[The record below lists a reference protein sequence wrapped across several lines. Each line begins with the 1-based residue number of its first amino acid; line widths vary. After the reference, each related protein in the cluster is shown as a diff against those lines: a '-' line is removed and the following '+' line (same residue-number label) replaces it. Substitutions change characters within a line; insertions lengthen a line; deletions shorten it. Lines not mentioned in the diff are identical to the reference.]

1 MAIHI
6 GIIDKDP
13 TRLITALLHQHF
25 KADKMI
31 FIGIECQR
39 DNYQKL
45 KYVLNEKGIECAF
58 FLIPSHVNIKAI
70 KARIC
75 TLIETIKLETENIFF
90 NASCGSRHRLLA
102 IYEVFRSYHYPIY
115 TIEPFSD
122 ELCWIYPD
130 GKPNEQV
137 EDHISIKDCLTIFGA
152 RSELA
157 DEHISLMCEEVV
169 NILGAKWASNA
180 HALGPGLATLNYL
193 ATKCRKEQRL
203 NVELSEKQQTY
214 QELAILIEDLKA
226 AGLAQYQKGQLTFKN
241 EAARQFANGEWLEW
255 YVYQKVKSI
264 QDELVTIQDLAIN
277 VQVFRK
283 LNEKEVKN
291 ELDVVTVVNNKLH
304 LIECKTKGMSN
315 DGDDTLYKLESIRDL
330 LGGIQA
336 RAMLVSFRPLRHH
349 DVTRA
354 SDLGLA
360 LIGPDQLGELHTHL
374 YQWFLEAGG
383 K

>member
-13 TRLITALLHQHF
+13 VRLITALLHQKF

-45 KYVLNEKGIECAF
+45 KDVLEEKDIKCSF
-58 FLIPSHVNIKAI
+58 FTIPSHVNIPAI
-70 KARIC
+70 KMRIR
-75 TLIETIKLETENIFF
+75 TLIETIKGETKNIFF

-102 IYEVFRSYHYPIY
+102 TYEVFRTYHYPIY

-130 GKPNEQV
+130 GKPKEQV

-152 RSELA
+152 RSTFS
-157 DEHISLMCEEVV
+157 DEHNLLMFKEVV
-169 NILGAKWASNA
+169 DTLGAKWASNA
-180 HALGPGLATLNYL
+180 YALGPGLATLNYL
-193 ATKCRKEQRL
+193 ATKCRKEQKL
-203 NVELSEKQQTY
+203 DVELSAKQQSY
-214 QELAILIEDLKA
+214 QELATLIQDLKT
-226 AGLAQYQKGQLTFKN
+226 AGLAQYQEGLLTFKN
-241 EAARQFANGEWLEW
+241 DAARQFANGEWLEW
-255 YVYQKVKSI
+255 YVYQKVKNI

-277 VQVFRK
+277 VQVFRQ

-304 LIECKTKGMSN
+304 LIECKTKDMSN

-360 LIGPDQLGELHTHL
+360 LIGPDQLGELHTYL

>member
-1 MAIHI
+1 MATHI

-13 TRLITALLHQHF
+13 VRLITALLHQKF

-39 DNYQKL
+39 DNYQHLKL
-45 KYVLNEKGIECAF
+45 VLKEKDIDSTF
-58 FLIPSHVNIKAI
+58 FTIPSHVNIPEI
-70 KARIC
+70 KARIRD
-75 TLIETIKLETENIFF
+75 LIESIKLETDTLFF

-102 IYEVFRSYHYPIY
+102 AYEVFRTYHYPIY
-115 TIEPFSD
+115 AIEPFSD

-130 GKPNEQV
+130 GQAKEQV

-157 DEHISLMCEEVV
+157 PESDLTLLESVIGT
-169 NILGAKWASNA
+169 LGEKWASNA
-180 HALGPGLATLNYL
+180 YALGPGLATLNYL
-193 ATKCRKEQRL
+193 ATTCRKEQKL
-203 NVELSEKQQTY
+203 DVALSDKQQSY
-214 QELAILIEDLKA
+214 QELAILIDDLKSVH
-226 AGLAQYQKGQLTFKN
+226 LADYQNGVLTFKN
-241 EAARQFANGEWLEW
+241 DAARQFANGEWLEW
-255 YVYQKVKSI
+255 YVHLIVKNI
-264 QDELVTIQDLAIN
+264 QDELVTVQDLGIN
-277 VQVFRK
+277 IQVFRK
-283 LNEKEVKN
+283 IDNKEVRN

-336 RAMLVSFRPLRHH
+336 RAMLISFRPLRHH

-360 LIGPDQLGELHTHL
+360 LIGPDQLAHLHTHL

-383 K
+383 Q